1 MEAVRRDAFA
11 PHVEPPELRASLDV
25 LPTRARDP
33 LGRLARAIARRRV
46 GVALGGGAAG
56 EDLPARIDRRRR
68 AASCSLPGVFGR
80 PVADDDDDVLETA
93 NDHVA
98 DVLQAMLDDLLR
110 DHPPWPRAVR

>member
-1 MEAVRRDAFA
+1 MSASRSAAARRERIFRRGSIAAAVR
-11 PHVEPPELRASLDV
+11 
-25 LPTRARDP
+25 
-33 LGRLARAIARRRV
+33 
-46 GVALGGGAAG
+46 
-56 EDLPARIDRRRR
+56 
-68 AASCSLPGVFGR
+68 ASCSLPGVFGR